1 MALSHFVPDVEVTMV
16 IQTLGEPPY
25 LNPAN
30 VLNSLLRAERE
41 LREIIHAEKDR
52 GLSDLMEAHAL
63 LREAIDSLSK
73 AVPPKDK
80 A

>member
-1 MALSHFVPDVEVTMV
+1 MV

-25 LNPAN
+25 VNPAN

-41 LREIIHAEKDR
+41 LREIIHAEKHG
-52 GLSDLMEAHAL
+52 GLSDIAEAHAL

-73 AVPPKDK
+73 AVRPKRES
-80 A
+80 